1 MIDWKKKASSFWR
14 NYARPFLFIFIV
26 LTAFRSSVADWND
39 VPTGS
44 MKPTILEGDRIFVN
58 KLAYDLKVP
67 YTTWRLAHWGEP
79 ERGDVVVFY
88 SPEDGTR
95 LVKRVVA
102 AAGDT
107 IELRNE
113 QLIINGQEANYEPID
128 EAIASQLPDELR
140 PNVELKFENVGGES
154 HPVMTTPN
162 AYAAARSFG
171 PITIPDGHFF
181 MMGDNRDNSRDS
193 RYFGAVPRKLI
204 LGKASAVAVSV
215 DVNNYFWPRWGR
227 FFSKLP

>member
-1 MIDWKKKASSFWR
+1 MIDWKKRVSSFWR

-58 KLAYDLKVP
+58 KLAYDLKIP
-67 YTTWRLAHWGEP
+67 YTTVRLAQWSGP

-88 SPEDGTR
+88 SPKDGVR

-102 AAGDT
+102 VAGDT

-113 QLIINGQEANYEPID
+113 QLIINGQEAQYEPID
-128 EAIASQLPDELR
+128 ESIAEQLPDEMR
-140 PNVELKFENVGGES
+140 PHVEMMFEKMGGES
-154 HPVMTTPN
+154 HPVMTTPEFYG
-162 AYAAARSFG
+162 ALRSFG
-171 PITIPDGHFF
+171 PVKIPEGHYF
-181 MMGDNRDNSRDS
+181 MMGDNRDNSTDS
-193 RYFGAVPRKLI
+193 RVFGPVPRKLI
-204 LGKASAVAVSV
+204 LGEASAVAVSV

>member
-1 MIDWKKKASSFWR
+1 MIDWKKRASSFWR

-58 KLAYDLKVP
+58 KLAYDLKIP
-67 YTTWRLAHWGEP
+67 YTTWRLAQWGEP

-88 SPEDGTR
+88 SPEDGIR

-102 AAGDT
+102 VAGDT

-113 QLIINGQEANYEPID
+113 QLIINGQEAKYEPID
-128 EAIASQLPDELR
+128 ESIAGQLPAELR
-140 PNVELKFENVGGES
+140 PHVEMKVENVGGES
-154 HPVMTTPN
+154 HPVMTTPDVV
-162 AYAAARSFG
+162 AMRSFA
-171 PITIPDGHFF
+171 PVVIPDGHYFV
-181 MMGDNRDNSRDS
+181 MGDNRDNSKDS
-193 RYFGAVPRKLI
+193 RYIGPVPRKLI